1 MLNPTN
7 QSLLYSPGCQT
18 LWVCSDLTRSS
29 SWTLSCL
36 HYFTWHL
43 ISRSFLTCPNPS
55 YSRSALLT
63 SSLCLFSS
71 IQEGEL
77 FLYSFSLSP
86 WPVLGFAEMQLSL
99 LLWSRFGNPLSGMN
113 WDTWNLNLQ
122 TSYLLSHTV
131 QALREKIWLFRRVQ
145 GNNQSCG
152 WLSWLNYRQPNCG
165 IWIWS
170 SPLQHQQWRY
180 LNSSS
185 QGLCLWLALS

>member
-29 SWTLSCL
+29 SWTHSCL

-77 FLYSFSLSP
+77 FLYLFSLSP
-86 WPVLGFAEMQLSL
+86 WPVLGFAEIKLSL
-99 LLWSRFGNPLSGMN
+99 LLWSRFGNPLTGMN

-131 QALREKIWLFRRVQ
+131 QALRERKSGCSDGYKAIIIAVVGSVESGFGLPLC
-145 GNNQSCG
+145 ST
-152 WLSWLNYRQPNCG
+152 
-165 IWIWS
+165 S
-170 SPLQHQQWRY
+170 S
-180 LNSSS
+180 
-185 QGLCLWLALS
+185 GAI